1 MQKGNEREKVVLLGF
16 LKDLAGRMGNEA
28 FECRWLAR
36 SRNGG
41 IDALRQPLH
50 AEAMRRGLG
59 QAAGALV
66 IAEGAVWIWR
76 LADDRFSQARQR
88 LDYYHAVQHMATSP
102 MPL

>member
-1 MQKGNEREKVVLLGF
+1 MQKRNERKNVVILGF
-16 LKDLAGRMGNEA
+16 LKDLAGWMGNEA
-28 FECRWLAR
+28 FRCRLLAR

-66 IAEGAVWIWR
+66 IAEGAVWIGVWLLIVFPR
-76 LADDRFSQARQR
+76 LASDG
-88 LDYYHAVQHMATSP
+88 LLHAVQHMPTSP